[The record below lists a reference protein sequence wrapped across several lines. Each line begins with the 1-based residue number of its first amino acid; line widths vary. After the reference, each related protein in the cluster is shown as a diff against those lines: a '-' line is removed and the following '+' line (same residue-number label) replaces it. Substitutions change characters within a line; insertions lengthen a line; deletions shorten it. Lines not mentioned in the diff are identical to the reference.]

1 MKYKKDFEEI
11 QSIDP
16 TLYGNITTKKERR
29 NNSTNNTNI
38 TNNSNNSNILNN
50 RN

>member
-29 NNSTNNTNI
+29 NNSINNTNI
-38 TNNSNNSNILNN
+38 TNNSNILNN